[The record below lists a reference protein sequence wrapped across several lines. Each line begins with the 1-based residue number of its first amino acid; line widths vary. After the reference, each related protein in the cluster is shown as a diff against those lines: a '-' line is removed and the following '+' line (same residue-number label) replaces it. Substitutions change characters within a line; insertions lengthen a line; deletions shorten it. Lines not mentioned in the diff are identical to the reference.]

1 MKYNE
6 IIEKLDGFK
15 PRSAW
20 KKGVLSYAYI
30 LLENVFDGIKCEYF
44 NPFEVDITDYL
55 VAKYCYNGA
64 RNATEYSYGGCAL
77 IYDEVIA
84 VQLCTVGELRRCN
97 FGRKQPNNRETW
109 LDVQARALFQAA
121 ELLVNIVKGDVI

>member
-6 IIEKLDGFK
+6 IIEKMNGMK

-77 IYDEVIA
+77 IYDEDIA
-84 VQLCTVGELRRCN
+84 IQLCAVGELRRCN

-121 ELLVNIVKGDVI
+121 ELLVNIVKGEVI

>member
-1 MKYNE
+1 MRYNE
-6 IIEKLDGFK
+6 IIAKLDAMN

-20 KKGVLSYAYI
+20 KKGVLRYAYI

-55 VAKYCYNGA
+55 VAKYCYNGV
-64 RNATEYSYGGCAL
+64 RNATEYSYGGRAL
-77 IYDEVIA
+77 IYDEAIA
-84 VQLCTVGELRRCN
+84 IQLCTMGELRRCN

-121 ELLVNIVKGDVI
+121 ELLVNIVKGR